1 MKILLIYGPGE
12 ENCKQTLVHLLLD
25 RLERY
30 SLIETVESSLYT
42 SVVCEPEDSRTGPY
56 ADSRALNLI
65 KVHALEHERIE
76 GIKQGVQLAGGAD
89 GLIILANTIE
99 DYPEA
104 DFKIAVPEEGDNT
117 ELPGADFIYRL
128 REDLDN
134 LIVKLTGKNPER

>member
-30 SLIETVESSLYT
+30 SLIETVESPLYT
-42 SVVCEPEDSRTGPY
+42 SAVCEPEGSRTSPY

-65 KVHALEHERIE
+65 KVHATEHERSE
-76 GIKQGVQLAGGAD
+76 GIKQGIQLAGGSD
-89 GLIILANTIE
+89 GLIILAKAVE

-104 DFKIAVPEEGDNT
+104 DFKIAVPKEGDNT
-117 ELPGADFIYRL
+117 SLPGADFIYRL
-128 REDLDN
+128 REDLDD
-134 LIVKLTGKNPER
+134 LIAQLSGKSPE

>member
-30 SLIETVESSLYT
+30 SLIETVESPLYT
-42 SVVCEPEDSRTGPY
+42 SVVCEPEGSRSGPY

-65 KVHALEHERIE
+65 KVHALEHERAGSIE
-76 GIKQGVQLAGGAD
+76 QGIQLAGGSD
-89 GLIILANTIE
+89 GLIILASAVE

-117 ELPGADFIYRL
+117 KLPGADFIYRL
-128 REDLDN
+128 REDLDD
-134 LIVKLTGKNPER
+134 LIAKLQKKNPEG